1 MGHLRAQWY
10 LRLGKNVENMFS
22 NKGRVLF
29 VSAVIV
35 GVASGCSTA
44 PAGTGSGPSVN
55 STSEES
61 EHPDMPAESMGEAGG
76 SPEQAEPVDPAD
88 EDPLNVTANGAKLC
102 TQQPPTGS
110 SILTIL
116 VHNATDEVFTL
127 GDVTLGSPKQLTLQ
141 SVQVTPANREG
152 HHSSGDED
160 MDMDMEESEAPAP
173 VGPAPA
179 AGYEIK
185 THDYVNVLVEVS
197 IEENADSGSAA
208 YVELDYSS
216 EDRDYT
222 AQHPLEIELTR
233 DGCT

>member
-1 MGHLRAQWY
+1 MRLRKE
-10 LRLGKNVENMFS
+10 RRKMFS
-22 NKGRVLF
+22 NKGRVLL
-29 VSAVIV
+29 VSAVIM
-35 GVASGCSTA
+35 GVASGCSMA
-44 PAGTGSGPSVN
+44 PAGTGSEPSVN
-55 STSEES
+55 STGGES
-61 EHPDMPAESMGEAGG
+61 EHADAQAHSTDAPAEGSGEAGA

-102 TQQPPTGS
+102 SQQPPTGS
-110 SILTIL
+110 SVFTIL

-127 GDVTLGSPKQLTLQ
+127 ADVTLGSPEQLTLQ

-173 VGPAPA
+173 VGPVPA
-179 AGYEIK
+179 TDYEIK

-197 IEENADSGSAA
+197 IDENADRGSAA

-222 AQHPLEIELTR
+222 AQHPLEIELTKE
-233 DGCT
+233 GCV